1 MAGNIIRDGAGRGEG
16 SVIISFFWAECY
28 DSDSDRVVDP
38 GRATAR
44 TGRRFLFRMKSSR
57 RNFLGASGLLL
68 GEKFLE
74 VLATPLGKWT
84 EAPRLLA
91 AVAPNPEG
99 LSPVTYVD
107 VGREAGLNV
116 PNVWGGVEHKKYIIE
131 AKGSGIAF
139 FDYDQDGWLD
149 IYLTNGSRLDT
160 TWPAGQE
167 PHSHLFKNNRDGTFT
182 DVTERAGIGRP
193 GWGVGVCV
201 GDYNND
207 GWDDLFLTYW
217 GHNILFR
224 NNGDGTFTDVTK
236 GAGLWDERVRWGSG
250 CCWLDYDRDGLL
262 DLFVGNYIDLDLKK
276 IPAPGE
282 TGMCQW
288 KGIPTMCGPRG
299 LPGGSNIL
307 YHNKGDGTFENVTER
322 AGISKPGPRYS
333 ITAVSYDFDNDG
345 WPDIYV
351 AVDSEPSILF
361 QNKHDG
367 TFTDI
372 AVLAGCAYNED
383 GQEQSGMGL
392 GVADYDCDGCFDI
405 FKTNFSDD
413 TSDLYHNNKD
423 GTFSDVTYISGVGL
437 NTQYVGWGSG
447 FVDYDNDGWPDILY
461 VTGHVYPEIDNYK
474 LDQKF
479 RSPRIVY
486 HNLGNGKFKDVSSQ
500 MGPGISALHSS
511 RGSAYGDYDNDGD
524 VDALILNMS
533 ETPSL
538 LRNDGGNK
546 NNWIKIKLL
555 GTACNRTAIGAR
567 VRVSTGSHVQMNE
580 VASGGSV
587 MSQSDLRLHFG
598 LGKAKAV
605 DLLEV
610 HWPTTGKVEKFS
622 NVEANQI
629 LTIREGQGIVKA
641 DKIRT

>member
-1 MAGNIIRDGAGRGEG
+1 
-16 SVIISFFWAECY
+16 
-28 DSDSDRVVDP
+28 
-38 GRATAR
+38 
-44 TGRRFLFRMKSSR
+44 MKSSR

-68 GEKFLE
+68 GEKFLQ

-91 AVAPNPEG
+91 ATAPNPEG

-107 VGREAGLNV
+107 VAREAGLNV

-160 TWPAGQE
+160 TWPPGQE
-167 PHSHLFKNNRDGTFT
+167 PHSHLFKNRRDGTFV
-182 DVTERAGIGRP
+182 DVTESAGIGRP

-224 NNGDGTFTDVTK
+224 NNGDGTFTNVTK

-282 TGMCQW
+282 AGMCQW

-307 YHNKGDGTFENVTER
+307 YHNNGDGTFKNITER
-322 AGISKPGPRYS
+322 AGIAKPGPRYS

-383 GQEQSGMGL
+383 GQEQAGMGL

-423 GTFSDVTYISGVGL
+423 GTFSDVTYLSGVGL
-437 NTQYVGWGSG
+437 NTQFVGWGAG

-461 VTGHVYPEIDNYK
+461 VTGQVYPEIDSYK
-474 LDQKF
+474 FDQKF
-479 RSPRIVY
+479 KSPRVVY
-486 HNLGNGKFKDVSSQ
+486 RNLGNGKFKDVSSQ
-500 MGPGISALHSS
+500 MGPGITALHSS
-511 RGSAYGDYDNDGD
+511 RGSTYGDYDNDGE
-524 VDALILNMS
+524 VDTLILNMN
-533 ETPSL
+533 EMPSL

-567 VRVSTGSHVQMNE
+567 VRVSTGSHVQVNE

-641 DKIRT
+641 EKALSSQPSGPRD